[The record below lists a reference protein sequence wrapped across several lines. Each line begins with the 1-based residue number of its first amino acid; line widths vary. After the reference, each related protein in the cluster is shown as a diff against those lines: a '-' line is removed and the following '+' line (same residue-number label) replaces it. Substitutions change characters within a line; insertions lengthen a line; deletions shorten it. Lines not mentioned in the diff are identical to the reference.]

1 MSDLTAAAAALGIP
15 ELLVQRSAEA
25 RAAETGASVDEIL
38 AAWAGGESGPAPT
51 AEAEPSQP
59 EETAAS
65 TEDTDEPDEEPA
77 APEVTIEIPDETP
90 AEREPAAAAVATT
103 TTRAPGPTEV
113 TAAEAANLPVVIT
126 VPTSGIKERTNFAV
140 PKWLA
145 VIFFIAPL
153 IALFALGSSATG
165 ECGTATE
172 LGTNVITG
180 EIVNC
185 DGSEFTGSAVGGG
198 GTDFIALGEAIYQ
211 GGEVSGVNCAGCHG
225 AGGGGGAGPALNAVL
240 TVFGSCADH
249 NEWVALGTAGLQAAG
264 QSTYGD
270 TNKPLG
276 GFGAPM
282 PGFESSLTA
291 EQIAAVSAFERVRF
305 GGQDPEAALSDC
317 GLVEEPAEG
326 EGEGEEGAGE
336 DGADVDQPPETTEEG
351 TDGDTGTDGATDGD
365 TQDDDGAGSGTE
377 G

>member
-1 MSDLTAAAAALGIP
+1 MSDLAAAAAALGIP

-38 AAWAGGESGPAPT
+38 AAWAGGESGPAPAAK
-51 AEAEPSQP
+51 AEATQP
-59 EETAAS
+59 ETAAT
-65 TEDTDEPDEEPA
+65 TEDAAEPEGAPA
-77 APEVTIEIPDETP
+77 APEVTIEIP
-90 AEREPAAAAVATT
+90 AERVPAAATATAVAPTT
-103 TTRAPGPTEV
+103 SRAPGPTEV

-153 IALFALGSSATG
+153 LALFALGSSATG
-165 ECGTATE
+165 ECGAATE

-198 GTDFIALGEAIYQ
+198 GADFIALGEAIYQ
-211 GGEVSGVNCAGCHG
+211 GNEVSGVNCAGCHG

-240 TVFGSCADH
+240 RVFGSCPAH
-249 NEWVALGTAGLQAAG
+249 IEWVGLGTAGFEAEG
-264 QSTYGD
+264 RSTYGD
-270 TNKPLG
+270 SNKPLR
-276 GFGAPM
+276 GFGGGLM
-282 PGFESSLTA
+282 PPFGSSLTE

-326 EGEGEEGAGE
+326 EGEEGAGE
-336 DGADVDQPPETTEEG
+336 DGADVDQPPDTTDTEG
-351 TDGDTGTDGATDGD
+351 TTDGTTDGGGE
-365 TQDDDGAGSGTE
+365 TGSEGDG
-377 G
+377 

>member
-1 MSDLTAAAAALGIP
+1 MSDLAAAAAALGIP

-25 RAAETGASVDEIL
+25 RAAETGASVDDIL
-38 AAWAGGESGPAPT
+38 AAWAGGESGPSSAAP
-51 AEAEPSQP
+51 AERTQP
-59 EETAAS
+59 EETETT
-65 TEDTDEPDEEPA
+65 TEDAEEEPA
-77 APEVTIEIPDETP
+77 APEVTIEIPDEAP
-90 AEREPAAAAVATT
+90 AEGVPAAAVATT

-145 VIFFIAPL
+145 VIFVIAPL
-153 IALFALGSSATG
+153 LALFALGSSATG
-165 ECGTATE
+165 ECGAATE
-172 LGTNVITG
+172 LGTNVMTG

-249 NEWVALGTAGLQAAG
+249 VEWVALGTAGLQAAG
-264 QSTYGD
+264 RSTYGD

-282 PGFESSLTA
+282 PGFGSSLSE

-326 EGEGEEGAGE
+326 EEGAGE
-336 DGADVDQPPETTEEG
+336 VGADVDQPPDTTDT
-351 TDGDTGTDGATDGD
+351 TDTTT
-365 TQDDDGAGSGTE
+365 SP
-377 G
+377 